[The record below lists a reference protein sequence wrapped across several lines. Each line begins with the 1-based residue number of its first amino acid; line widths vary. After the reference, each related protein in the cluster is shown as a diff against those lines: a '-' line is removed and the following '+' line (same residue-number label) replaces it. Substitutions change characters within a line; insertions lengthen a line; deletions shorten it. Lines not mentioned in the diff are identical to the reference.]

1 MATDRTEHD
10 REYMTFEEYLELD
23 SNAEGVRYEYIDG
36 YAYMMSGGTNNHAR
50 ICANLVRQ
58 LGNALEGGPCEVFT
72 SDARVQIAE
81 YRRILHPDVTV
92 SCQEEEIATIIRH
105 PRVVIEVLS
114 SSTKLFDLS
123 KKFFMYQSCPSI
135 ETVIFVDPDLPYVDL
150 FQKEGTL
157 WVNMPYHDGDMVEI
171 ECLGVSLPIE
181 SIYRGVRFQR

>member
-1 MATDRTEHD
+1 MVANRADHD
-10 REYMTFEEYLELD
+10 REYMTVEEYLELD
-23 SNAEGVRYEYIDG
+23 SNTEGVRYEYIDG

-92 SCQEEEIATIIRH
+92 SCQEEEITTMIRH
-105 PRVVIEVLS
+105 PRVVVEVLS

-123 KKFFMYQSCPSI
+123 KKLLMYQSCPSI
-135 ETVIFVDPDLPYVDL
+135 EAIMFVDPDMFSINL
-150 FQKEGTL
+150 FLKEEML
-157 WVNMPYHDGDMVEI
+157 WINVFYQAGELVEI

-181 SIYRGVRFQR
+181 SIYRGVRF